1 MADEEILRL
10 FFQNK
15 GSNRVNY
22 NFDLSELTNDFSLF
36 DFIKNGN
43 VACRENI
50 GDDFAGFLVCTPK
63 QYIFGYNSGF
73 GVGPHIASFARV
85 MKDILGGGEIVS
97 IDEFTKLG
105 TMCSEKYL
113 CGRLVYENVG
123 LDEYGMPRLTGTLN
137 ILTKGNIDSNTFLT
151 FKRFYEDYNNEIKSI
166 CKRLNGSFNVSYFD
180 KDTNK
185 KVESGDLDSLF
196 NYLERHI
203 DECSKENE
211 EECIIG
217 IKVDNKLLH

>member
-1 MADEEILRL
+1 MSDEEILKL

-22 NFDLSELTNDFSLF
+22 NFDLSELTNNFSLF

-50 GDDFAGFLVCTPK
+50 GDDFGGFLVCTPK

-73 GVGPHIASFARV
+73 GVGPHIASFART
-85 MKDILGGGEIVS
+85 MKDILGGGEITS
-97 IDEFTKLG
+97 IDEFTKMG
-105 TMCSEKYL
+105 TMCSNKYL

-137 ILTKGNIDSNTFLT
+137 ILVKGNIDSNTFLT
-151 FKRFYEDYNNEIKSI
+151 FKKFYDDYNNEIRLV
-166 CKRLNGSFNVSYFD
+166 CKRSNGRFNVTYFD
-180 KDTNK
+180 KDTHK
-185 KVESGDLDSLF
+185 KIESGDLDSIY

-203 DECSKENE
+203 DNSFTSE
-211 EECIIG
+211 EDEVIVG
-217 IKVDNKLLH
+217 ISTNNKALN